1 MMRRVVFQLE
11 RSLRVTRAAVSSLVF
26 LFFAYMLAAVL
37 VQVVGRYFAFSIDWA
52 AESAT
57 FAQVWMVFLA
67 AGLAMRDGLHVRV
80 DALVNLL
87 PGQLQRAL
95 MLVVTLVCL
104 WFLSLAVRGSV
115 DLLRVGLIETS
126 PVMRLPMWLA
136 FLSLPLGLLYLGLE
150 LVLSL
155 GAYRAPQDGGGTTE
169 ATGADRGPGR

>member
-1 MMRRVVFQLE
+1 MRRLVLQLE
-11 RSLRVTRAAVSSLVF
+11 RSLHLMRGGVSLLVI
-26 LFFAYMLAAVL
+26 LFFAYMLVAVL
-37 VQVVGRYFAFSIDWA
+37 VQVVGRYFAYSIDWA

-57 FAQVWMVFLA
+57 LAQTWMVFLA

-80 DALVNLL
+80 DALVSLL
-87 PGQLQRAL
+87 SGPLRRAL

-115 DLLRVGLIETS
+115 DLLRVGLIESS

-136 FLSLPLGLLYLGLE
+136 FLSLPLGLLYLALE

-155 GAYRAPQDGGGTTE
+155 TGGSAGEAGGGAPE
-169 ATGADRGPGR
+169 FSRADRGQTR